1 MCTFTVIEENQ
12 KCPQFHRLQIK
23 IKREDNPVDGVS
35 KMKTFSPQRK
45 VFKETDMSLTTPFIS
60 TTWAKKEDFKHK
72 TTDQQ

>member
-1 MCTFTVIEENQ
+1 
-12 KCPQFHRLQIK
+12 
-23 IKREDNPVDGVS
+23 VDGVS